1 MQKSTCLCL
10 LSAEITGMHHHA
22 QHNTMLLNLFWIS
35 IFNCLLSLYN
45 FQGYRYCS
53 CCELQWWCCTVIQFI
68 RGGGNHDFVESDS
81 VSSISD
87 SYKHLLFLKD
97 LWQNMIVY
105 MFCFGHLLLGRHYHG
120 LSFCV
125 YLRFLSI
132 EWYGKDLNW
141 CNTKGHC
148 KESP

>member
-1 MQKSTCLCL
+1 M
-10 LSAEITGMHHHA
+10 
-22 QHNTMLLNLFWIS
+22 
-35 IFNCLLSLYN
+35 LSLYN
-45 FQGYRYCS
+45 FQEYSGIAVVVNCVDGVVLLSSLY
-53 CCELQWWCCTVIQFI
+53 E
-68 RGGGNHDFVESDS
+68 GGSNSDFVESDS

-87 SYKHLLFLKD
+87 SYKHLLSLKD

-105 MFCFGHLLLGRHYHG
+105 LFCFGHLLLGRHYHG

-132 EWYGKDLNW
+132 EWYGKDLNC